1 LPSPETLEGSERDA
15 YRRAFEL
22 LKDRDYDAAKK
33 EFAAMLVRYPQGQF
47 ADNGVYWLGEI
58 GYVNKD
64 YAAALTHFNRSS
76 ATTPAAPRCRAPCS
90 SSAIRLLPNSRT
102 WSRPASMLK
111 AVSERFPDTTE
122 GRLAKGRWSR

>member
-1 LPSPETLEGSERDA
+1 LEGSERDA
-15 YRRAFEL
+15 YRNAFEL

-64 YAAALTHFNRSS
+64 YAAALTHFNRLISDYPGS
-76 ATTPAAPRCRAPCS
+76 PKV
-90 SSAIRLLPNSRT
+90 PN
-102 WSRPASMLK
+102 AMLK
-111 AVSERFPDTTE
+111 LGYVYAEQQDLDQARK
-122 GRLAKGRWSR
+122 AC